1 MSPSNASLTAV
12 FIPRLFCSVLSAEN
26 MVLYCRMC
34 RKQFS
39 HPLALLQH
47 VQHVHQIKI
56 FETEHDYTPDKDLV
70 AATTHGD
77 QSSSSSSDGTTYIST
92 RGGAAAG
99 ASTTA
104 GPAAARGMMLVE

>member
-1 MSPSNASLTAV
+1 M
-12 FIPRLFCSVLSAEN
+12 LSAEN

-77 QSSSSSSDGTTYIST
+77 QSSSGSSSDGTTYIST
-92 RGGAAAG
+92 GGAAGAAG

-104 GPAAARGMMLVE
+104 GPATARGMMLVE